1 MSSGGVFWD
10 APESK
15 RQFANML
22 AEIGDETRI
31 RDLLA
36 KRNYDSA
43 TLAASISAVEDL
55 TDRLV
60 AFALDHATLKR
71 ENHATRLERRDN
83 VAKIMIFLR
92 DYAFALLKLKSDGET
107 GRFRRAQK
115 EVDSGRYISEHTGV
129 RYPSVGEILDLKG
142 RNEDKDAGAQML
154 FEVCRNPEYFMIF
167 ESFVKGRSQ
176 TSSDMRPE
184 ALAARLLTLAG
195 ELISRS
201 FPK

>member
-115 EVDSGRYISEHTGV
+115 EVDSGR
-129 RYPSVGEILDLKG
+129 
-142 RNEDKDAGAQML
+142 
-154 FEVCRNPEYFMIF
+154 
-167 ESFVKGRSQ
+167 
-176 TSSDMRPE
+176 
-184 ALAARLLTLAG
+184 
-195 ELISRS
+195 
-201 FPK
+201 